1 MAGIMDQVLTD
12 SGNMNRNPYMAAGLY
27 KGYYVTIHMNQGF
40 LLRINYKLPDNYDLN
55 AFKNRAYGVM
65 NQLKVAE
72 KKVSQTN
79 VGDHVFEVRMMPAN
93 LAKNTIAM
101 IDSVTN
107 HLIGFL
113 QTEGAA
119 TGCELCG
126 SEYGVSSFNV
136 NGAPH
141 FLCSTCARQSLSQ
154 MEAERQSR
162 SSEKSNLLLGIIGA
176 LIGSL
181 PGVALW
187 MIVTQGHW
195 IVGACGIVIFLGAMK
210 GYGMLGKTVDTKG
223 VVVCTIIT
231 IIMIFLANDFGL
243 RLSLVLDGMSFE
255 EVNRKWSRIMKNEDN
270 QFIYIEN
277 LVVGYILSAF
287 CLVGSIRQSFR
298 NASGSYTMTKM

>member
-12 SGNMNRNPYMAAGLY
+12 SGNINRNPYMAAGLY

-126 SEYGVSSFNV
+126 SEYDVSSFNV

-223 VVVCTIIT
+223 VVVCTLIT

-255 EVNRKWSRIMKNEDN
+255 EVNRKWSRIMKDEHN
-270 QFIYIEN
+270 QYIYIEN

>member
-1 MAGIMDQVLTD
+1 MAGIMDKVLAD

-126 SEYGVSSFNV
+126 SEYDVSSFSV

-187 MIVTQGHW
+187 MIVIQGHW

-223 VVVCTIIT
+223 VVVCTLIT
-231 IIMIFLANDFGL
+231 IIAIFLANDFGL

-255 EVNRKWSRIMKNEDN
+255 EVNRKWSRIMQNEDN
-270 QFIYIEN
+270 QFLYIEN

>member
-1 MAGIMDQVLTD
+1 MAGIMDQVLAD
-12 SGNMNRNPYMAAGLY
+12 SGNINRNPYMAAGLY

-93 LAKNTIAM
+93 FAKNTIAM

-126 SEYGVSSFNV
+126 SEYDVSSFNV

-255 EVNRKWSRIMKNEDN
+255 EVNRKWSRIMKDEHN